1 MRIGMI
7 APPWIPVPPPAYGG
21 TETVIDNL
29 ARGLRALGHE
39 VELFTV
45 GESTCQ
51 VPRDFLYPTCRT
63 PLGTSVEEA
72 AHVLA
77 AYDALDD
84 VDIVHD
90 HTTLGPLL
98 AGARGARV
106 RRIITTQHGAF
117 TPENRRI
124 LRESARNGV
133 IVAIS
138 HSQARSA
145 GEVPITAVIHHG
157 IDLDI
162 YRSGPGGGG
171 YLLFLGRMSPDKGVH
186 RAVRVAHRAGRRLI
200 IASKMREAAER
211 EYFTSVVRPHLGAD
225 DELLAEP
232 GLARRLRLLRHAD
245 ALINPIDWPEPFGL
259 VMAEALASGTP
270 VLASPQGAAPEI
282 VEHGRTGFLCA
293 SEDEMVRAV
302 TRVADINR
310 RACRCAAERRFSL
323 QRMALD
329 YVRLY
334 RRILAD
340 SDCRSRRVVAFTAKH
355 RLNYV
360 AEPAG

>member
-7 APPWIPVPPPAYGG
+7 APPWIPVPPRAYGG

-29 ARGLRALGHE
+29 ARGMQALGHE
-39 VELFTV
+39 VQLFTV
-45 GESTCQ
+45 GESTCP

-63 PLGTSVEEA
+63 PMGTSIEEA

-77 AYDALDD
+77 AYDALGD

-98 AGARGARV
+98 AGAGSTRG
-106 RRIITTQHGAF
+106 RRIITTHHGAF

-124 LRESARNGV
+124 LRESARHAA

-138 HSQARSA
+138 NSHARSA
-145 GEVPITAVIHHG
+145 EEVPITAVIHHG
-157 IDLDI
+157 IDLDT
-162 YRSGPGGGG
+162 YRFGPGGGG
-171 YLLFLGRMSPDKGVH
+171 YLLFLGRMSPDKAVH

-211 EYFTSVVRPHLGAD
+211 EYFESVVRPRLGAD
-225 DELLAEP
+225 DELVVEP
-232 GLARRLRLLRHAD
+232 GLAHCLDLLQHAD

-282 VEHGRTGFLCA
+282 VEQGRTGFLCA
-293 SEDEMVRAV
+293 SDDEMVRAV
-302 TRVADINR
+302 ARLADINR
-310 RACRCAAERRFSL
+310 GACRCAAEQRFSL

-329 YVRLY
+329 YIRLY
-334 RRILAD
+334 RRILAG
-340 SDCRSRRVVAFTAKH
+340 SDCYRPVVPFAAKH
-355 RLNYV
+355 RLDYV
-360 AEPAG
+360 AEHAG